1 MSEVDE
7 IIKDF
12 EFLDS
17 WEDKY
22 QMIIDMGKSLP
33 DLESRYMTD
42 KYRLKGCQSTVHFVS
57 ELNEDKTLSF
67 RANSDAFIVQG
78 LIALLLKVYSNKTPK
93 KILETNAGFL
103 QQIGLESHLSPTRKN
118 GLSAMLNKI
127 KSEAHLRL
135 KK

>member
-33 DLESRYMTD
+33 DLDEIYMNENY
-42 KYRLKGCQSTVHFVS
+42 KLKGCQSTVYFVS
-57 ELNEDKTLSF
+57 KLNKDKTLSF
-67 RANSDAFIVQG
+67 QANSDAFIVKG
-78 LIALLLKVYSNKTPK
+78 LLGLVMAAYNAKTPRE
-93 KILETNAGFL
+93 ILDFDIEAYFDEL
-103 QQIGLESHLSPTRKN
+103 ALIKHLSPTRGN
-118 GLSAMLNKI
+118 GIKAMVEKILSIAKQ
-127 KSEAHLRL
+127 S
-135 KK
+135 